1 MKDINLR
8 LFSEELISFSIER
21 RRLYLLTLSL
31 LDKDPVLINEAQVL
45 TERSAI
51 KVSSLSPELNNHLH
65 FELFVKGI
73 NVNPENY
80 YDKKLADL

>member
-1 MKDINLR
+1 M
-8 LFSEELISFSIER
+8 
-21 RRLYLLTLSL
+21 
-31 LDKDPVLINEAQVL
+31 
-45 TERSAI
+45 
-51 KVSSLSPELNNHLH
+51 SSLSPELNNHLH